1 MLCRVGVSGFV
12 LLVASLLIGLLAPSA
27 FAEVHDW
34 NYAGANTNLIGTSSA
49 NTVNA
54 VTITSSAATGGTFT
68 STSVQIQP
76 TSALNGSTTGMVNSS
91 MNASTDNLSSFQTL
105 TVRFSEPVYNVSF
118 TVLDIDGGPTYAGL
132 WNDVVD
138 FGSDAGAPTA
148 LITNA
153 AWVSYNSTTGRAT
166 AISNQNAVSGNANQ
180 ANGNIRL
187 TFAGPITFFT
197 VRHYSGPVDDT
208 TTGANETDP
217 AGQVIIV
224 DDVTFTRS
232 ARLAISKT
240 SLGGTGTFNFNNS
253 NGFTFTAPSTYT
265 YGTTATSVA
274 TVTAGVAVAGTSNTL
289 GIINTA
295 TTITETGP
303 TGWIISSTTAAC
315 TDSNSAVSGNP
326 ASFTAPVSGAAFTI
340 PATNIRAGAVITCAI
355 TNARAPTVSV
365 QKITPGTPGGPFSF
379 AATNL
384 AASIAAISTTST
396 SVTPTT
402 PTKVFVSAGATPVS
416 LTETSPLAWVA
427 SGVTCSD
434 ANTAVS
440 GNTNPVATSTSG
452 AVTIP
457 AAAVRVG
464 ADINCIFTNV
474 NAAPQLAVNKTSSVG
489 TVSAAG
495 TSITYTIAVSNPGN
509 TVLAAIAVT
518 DPIGTVVC
526 PVSGNNTIATLA
538 VGASVNCT
546 VSYVVPQA
554 DFNNNGGG
562 DGDIDN
568 TAMAST
574 TYNGT
579 PVSANGSRAVLL
591 SLNPQMLLVKSANT
605 AGPVTAGTNI
615 TYRYRVTNTGNITIS
630 NVTIND
636 VHNGYGIDPLPGSE
650 VIFNDVAPLGDSSDA
665 APAGVWGTL
674 APGDTIDFTGT
685 YSVQQADIDNL
696 Q

>member
-1 MLCRVGVSGFV
+1 MLRCVGVSGLV
-12 LLVASLLIGLLAPSA
+12 LLVLALLSGLLAPSA
-27 FAEVHDW
+27 WAEVHDW
-34 NYAGANTNLIGTSSA
+34 NYVGVNTNLIGTSSA
-49 NTVNA
+49 NTVNG
-54 VTITSSAATGGTFT
+54 VTITSSATTGGAFT

-76 TSALNGSTTGMVNSS
+76 ATALNGSSTGMVNSS
-91 MNASTDNLSSFQTL
+91 MDASADDLSSFQTL

-118 TVLDIDGGPTYAGL
+118 SVLDIDGGPTYAGI

-138 FGSDAGAPTA
+138 FSSDNGTPTA
-148 LITNA
+148 VITNTG
-153 AWVSYNSTTGRAT
+153 WVNYNATAGRAT

-180 ANGNIRL
+180 ANGTIRL
-187 TFAGPITFFT
+187 TFAGPIIFFT
-197 VRHYSGPVDDT
+197 VRHYAGPVDN
-208 TTGANETDP
+208 TGTAGNETDP

-232 ARLAISKT
+232 GRLAISKT

-265 YGTTATSVA
+265 NGTTTTSVTTA
-274 TVTAGVAVAGTSNTL
+274 TAGVAVTGTSNIL

-315 TDSNSAVSGNP
+315 TDSNNAVSGNP
-326 ASFTAPVSGAAFTI
+326 ATFTAPVSGNAFII

-384 AASIAAISTTST
+384 AAGIAAISTTT
-396 SVTPTT
+396 TAATPTT
-402 PTKVFVSAGATPVS
+402 PTKVFVSAGATPVG

-434 ANTAVS
+434 SNSAVS
-440 GNTNPVATSTSG
+440 GNINPVASSTTG

-464 ADINCIFTNV
+464 ADINCVFTNV
-474 NAAPQLAVNKTSSVG
+474 NAVPQLAVNKTSSVG

-509 TVLAAIAVT
+509 TVLNAITVN
-518 DPIGTVVC
+518 DPIGSVVC

-546 VSYVVPQA
+546 VNYVVPQA
-554 DFNNNGGG
+554 VFNTNGGG

-568 TAMAST
+568 TATASAS
-574 TYNGT
+574 YNSA
-579 PVSANGSRAVLL
+579 PVSANGSRAVLV
-591 SLNPQMLLVKSANT
+591 SLNPRMTLVKSANT
-605 AGPVTAGTNI
+605 AGPVTVGTNI
-615 TYRYRVTNTGNITIS
+615 TYRYRVMNTGNVTIS

-636 VHNGYGIDPLPGSE
+636 VHNGYGIDPVPGSE
-650 VIFNDVAPLGDSSDA
+650 VIFNDVAPVGDSTDG
-665 APAGVWGTL
+665 APTGTWGTL
-674 APGDTIDFTGT
+674 APGDTIDFIGT
-685 YSVQQADIDNL
+685 YNVQQADIDYL